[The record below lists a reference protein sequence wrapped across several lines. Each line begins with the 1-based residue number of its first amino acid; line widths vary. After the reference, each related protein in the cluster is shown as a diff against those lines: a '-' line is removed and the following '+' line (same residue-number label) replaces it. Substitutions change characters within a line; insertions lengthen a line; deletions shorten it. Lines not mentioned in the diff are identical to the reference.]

1 VRLGALPKREAQRAF
16 GNGTVYLERYV
27 RRARHV
33 EVQVFGFGDGRAV
46 HLFDRDCSIQRRH
59 QKVIEEAPAPG
70 LDEGTR
76 AEMCGVAVE
85 LARSCQYDGAGTMEF
100 LYDEETKAF
109 YFLEMNTRIQVEHG
123 ITELITGVDLVA
135 AQIEHAMGRNIA
147 AVLTQAIRPT
157 GHAIEARIYAEDP
170 TRRFIPCPGTITRL
184 QLPHAPGIR
193 VDTGFRSGSVV
204 TPFYDPMVMKVM
216 AHADS
221 RVEAID
227 RLNDA
232 FGRLEVEGITTNVN
246 MLRSVLAHPSFRAG
260 DLSTDFLAK
269 FERDLLHS
277 PSAA

>member
-1 VRLGALPKREAQRAF
+1 
-16 GNGTVYLERYV
+16 
-27 RRARHV
+27 
-33 EVQVFGFGDGRAV
+33 
-46 HLFDRDCSIQRRH
+46 
-59 QKVIEEAPAPG
+59 
-70 LDEGTR
+70 
-76 AEMCGVAVE
+76 M
-85 LARSCQYDGAGTMEF
+85 
-100 LYDEETKAF
+100 
-109 YFLEMNTRIQVEHG
+109 QVEHG

-135 AQIEHAMGRNIA
+135 AQIEHAMGRNIG

-227 RLNDA
+227 RLTMLSA
-232 FGRLEVEGITTNVN
+232 V
-246 MLRSVLAHPSFRAG
+246 LRSKVSQR
-260 DLSTDFLAK
+260 T
-269 FERDLLHS
+269 
-277 PSAA
+277 